1 MKVVSTVTKNHEQ
14 KCHVLSQKPK
24 RLKKRARTTKN
35 NYVHIVIRTVKLYQL
50 ITMFHSKFSRGII
63 ITKESCVRSKV
74 KIETLCTKGVVN
86 LKSNGDKQYIHIAP
100 CGDWWTGSGMSLEI

>member
-1 MKVVSTVTKNHEQ
+1 M
-14 KCHVLSQKPK
+14 
-24 RLKKRARTTKN
+24 
-35 NYVHIVIRTVKLYQL
+35 KLYQL

-86 LKSNGDKQYIHIAP
+86 LKSNDDKQYIHIAP
-100 CGDWWTGSGMSLEI
+100 CGDWWTGSGMSLEIYDIIMFLRC